1 MPVSTVMLGM
11 NARNYLYIRKFNRR
25 SQKLVADD
33 KLLTKKRL
41 IKKEVPTNNILAVFR
56 SLQDVRAFDWTSL
69 PADFAVKPA
78 RGYGGRGITVVT
90 AWDGTK
96 GKLGKS
102 DTIDIHEL
110 ERIIFGALDGEHSLN
125 NLPDA
130 AFIEERIISH
140 SFFKKYISKG
150 VPDLRL
156 IVCNRVPVMAMMR
169 LPTIYSDGK
178 ANLHLGAL
186 GVGIDMRTGI
196 TTYGVVH
203 NQPVEYIPG
212 SKIKV
217 RGIKI
222 PDWDKILEIA
232 VKAQQCSK
240 LGFAGIDIVIDQNK
254 GPLVLEINARP
265 GLGIQVANQASLRTR
280 LERIADLNVQKLE
293 RGVDLAK
300 KLFAEEAL
308 ETVEAESSST
318 LSVIEK
324 ITIYGNKKKKTV
336 RAKVDTGAYRTSLDS
351 DLVEELGLD
360 ERNKFVR
367 VRSGSGRQKRR
378 TVHLKFKMKGK
389 DIDTIATYTPRG
401 HLRFPVIIGRKD
413 MGGFLVD
420 PNNIPEGVKVK

>member
-1 MPVSTVMLGM
+1 MPVSTAMMGM

-41 IKKEVPTNNILAVFR
+41 IKNGVPTNAILAVFR
-56 SLQDVRAFDWTSL
+56 SLQDVRTFDWKTL
-69 PADFAVKPA
+69 PPDFAVKPA
-78 RGYGGRGITVVT
+78 RGYGGRGITVVRGWNGVT
-90 AWDGTK
+90 
-96 GKLGKS
+96 GKLGK
-102 DTIDIHEL
+102 DQIIDVSEL
-110 ERIIFGALDGEHSLN
+110 ERIIFSTLDGEHSLN

-130 AFIEERIISH
+130 AFIEERIVPH
-140 SFFKKYISKG
+140 TFFKKYTPKG
-150 VPDLRL
+150 VPDLRV
-156 IVCNRVPVMAMMR
+156 IVCNGVPVMAMMR
-169 LPTIYSDGK
+169 LPTIYSNGK
-178 ANLHLGAL
+178 ANLHMGAL

-196 TTYGVVH
+196 TTFGVVH
-203 NQPVEYIPG
+203 NKPVEYIPG
-212 SKIKV
+212 GRTKV

-222 PDWDKILEIA
+222 PDWDKVLEIA
-232 VKAQQCSK
+232 VKAQKTSK
-240 LGFAGIDIVIDQNK
+240 LGFAGIDIVIDQHK

-265 GLGIQVANQASLRTR
+265 GLGIQIANQASLRTR
-280 LERIADLNVQKLE
+280 LERIADLKVQKIE

-308 ETVEAESSST
+308 ETVEEKSSSV

-324 ITIYGNKKKKTV
+324 ITIYGAKKKKTV
-336 RAKVDTGAYRTSLDS
+336 RAKVDTGAYRTSIDS

-378 TVHLKFKMKGK
+378 TVHLKFKMKGRE
-389 DIDTIATYTPRG
+389 IDTIATYTPRG

-413 MGGFLVD
+413 MDGFLVD

>member
-41 IKKEVPTNNILAVFR
+41 IKKEVPTNNILAIFR

-96 GKLGKS
+96 GKLGKN
-102 DTIDIHEL
+102 DTIDVHEL

-140 SFFKKYISKG
+140 SFFKKYVSKG

-196 TTYGVVH
+196 TTYGVAH
-203 NQPVEYIPG
+203 NQQVEYIPG
-212 SKIKV
+212 GKIKV

-324 ITIYGNKKKKTV
+324 ITIYGSKKKKTV